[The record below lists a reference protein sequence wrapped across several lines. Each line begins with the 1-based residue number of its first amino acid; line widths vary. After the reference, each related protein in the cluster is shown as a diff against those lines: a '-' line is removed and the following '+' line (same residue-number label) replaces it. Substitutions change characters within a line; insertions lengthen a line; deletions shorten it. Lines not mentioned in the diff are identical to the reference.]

1 LNASVVGITP
11 TLPKWILSIET
22 FPTCK
27 CVDVIAINGAAT
39 QVSAKTIGI
48 EIAANPKAAISEKG
62 SATKIKETGRV
73 MVAR

>member
-1 LNASVVGITP
+1 
-11 TLPKWILSIET
+11 
-22 FPTCK
+22 
-27 CVDVIAINGAAT
+27 VIAINGAAT